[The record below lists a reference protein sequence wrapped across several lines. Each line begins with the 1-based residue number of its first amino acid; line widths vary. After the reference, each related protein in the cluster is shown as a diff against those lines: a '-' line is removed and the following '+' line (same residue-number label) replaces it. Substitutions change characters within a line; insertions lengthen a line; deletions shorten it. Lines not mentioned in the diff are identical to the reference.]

1 MKLFIT
7 FWALVSSFVVA
18 AAAPKMCPAG
28 TKEVLS
34 CVSQTSIP
42 LFPFVSTC
50 TSQNGKSIIAMSV
63 GAGRSPDIME
73 VEKAESSSTIIYTAT
88 GEDSDDLTLTYSK
101 GDVRPN
107 KTNGVLTYKTF
118 MGEFEDDFHCKIAQ

>member
-7 FWALVSSFVVA
+7 FLALVSSFAVT
-18 AAAPKMCPAG
+18 AAPKMCPAG
-28 TKEVLS
+28 TREVLS

-50 TSQNGKSIIAMSV
+50 VSQNGNSVIAMSV

-73 VEKAESSSTIIYTAT
+73 VNKVESNSTIIYTAT
-88 GEDSDDLTLTYSK
+88 GEDSDDLVLTYAK

-118 MGEFEDDFHCKIAQ
+118 MGEFEDDFHCKISR

>member
-1 MKLFIT
+1 MKSIIFISLF
-7 FWALVSSFVVA
+7 SSFA
-18 AAAPKMCPAG
+18 AMASAPKMCPAG
-28 TKEVLS
+28 SKEVLS
-34 CVSQTSIP
+34 CVSQSSIP

-50 TSQNGKSIIAMSV
+50 KSQNGKSVIAMSV

-73 VEKAESSSTIIYTAT
+73 ADKADSSNAIIYTAT
-88 GEDSDDLTLTYSK
+88 GEDSDELTLTYSK

-118 MGEFEDDFHCKIAQ
+118 MGEFEDEFHCKISQ